1 MTPETSPPDLITRLR
16 VGSLEGWRTLLKLL
30 KFVVPLYILVSILQ
44 QTGVLAGIGKACAP
58 FMALFGLP
66 GETALAFLAAFT
78 LNLYS
83 AVAILAPLQLTPFE
97 ITQCGLMMG
106 IAHNLFLEGGV
117 LSGTGTRGFLLTLS
131 RLLIAA
137 LAGWLLLLIRP
148 VTGL

>member
-1 MTPETSPPDLITRLR
+1 MTLETPPPELMTRLR
-16 VGSLEGWRTLLKLL
+16 VGGVEGWKTLLKLL

-44 QTGVLAGIGKACAP
+44 QTGVLTGIGNACAP
-58 FMALFGLP
+58 LMALFGLP

-83 AVAILAPLQLTPFE
+83 AVAILAPLNLSPFE
-97 ITQCGLMMG
+97 ITQCGLMLG

-117 LSGTGTRGFLLTLS
+117 LSGTGTRGLLLTLC

-137 LAGWLLLLIRP
+137 LAGWLLILIRP